1 MQKLFFSLRLSS
13 EFHFVKVDLICLL
26 KQSRHLKQI
35 FDDFQL
41 NPLFLEV
48 KNSLIRSFLLFI
60 KLIGLFLKRVTIFY
74 TIVSNSLYGGL
85 DILVESL
92 RIDRLSDLVG
102 CQKRCH

>member
-1 MQKLFFSLRLSS
+1 MQKLFFSLRLSRK
-13 EFHFVKVDLICLL
+13 FHFVKIDLICLL

-35 FDDFQL
+35 FDYFQL
-41 NPLFLEV
+41 HPLFLEV

-92 RIDRLSDLVG
+92 CIDRLGDLVR